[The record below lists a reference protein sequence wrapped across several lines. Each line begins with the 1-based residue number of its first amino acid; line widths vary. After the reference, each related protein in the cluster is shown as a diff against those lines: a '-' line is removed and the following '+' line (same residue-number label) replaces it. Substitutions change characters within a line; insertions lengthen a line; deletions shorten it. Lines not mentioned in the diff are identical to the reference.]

1 MNTAHSYT
9 HQIFSKRYWKTSKIY
24 EFFWSNISLR
34 DLFLFLQEKLP
45 CCSYIT
51 IRIDTTDFTKWQ
63 ENLPDNLLSA
73 TDWLLITGGRWV
85 CPNYCLFVAGEV
97 WGVRCEV
104 DANVYDGREVWLTSI
119 VIPVQTWT
127 LWSVKH
133 IIVHSFSHAINI
145 FKRNTNITEIYLTV
159 MYLTE
164 MYRAVPHFC
173 NCIIGFN
180 GSRTSFT
187 YFFNTT
193 LENPL

>member
-1 MNTAHSYT
+1 MTRQTLQSDRKIFQTIFYQQ
-9 HQIFSKRYWKTSKIY
+9 QIDFSS
-24 EFFWSNISLR
+24 
-34 DLFLFLQEKLP
+34 QEVGGFVQIIV
-45 CCSYIT
+45 C
-51 IRIDTTDFTKWQ
+51 
-63 ENLPDNLLSA
+63 LL
-73 TDWLLITGGRWV
+73 LVRL
-85 CPNYCLFVAGEV
+85 

-127 LWSVKH
+127 LCSVKH